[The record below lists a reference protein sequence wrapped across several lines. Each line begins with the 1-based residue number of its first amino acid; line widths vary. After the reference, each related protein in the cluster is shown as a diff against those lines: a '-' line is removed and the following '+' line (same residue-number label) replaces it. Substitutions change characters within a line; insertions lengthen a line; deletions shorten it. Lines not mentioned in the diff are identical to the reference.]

1 MAAVPIMQPALTS
14 LPGHRFKPSLFP
26 IPRKIEVQIKLYI
39 YYTLSVC
46 IVAVSSVFLK

>member
-14 LPGHRFKPSLFP
+14 LQGHRFKPSLFP